1 MNPHACLLA
10 VLISG
15 GLARSPGFPVQPPV
29 QALRHAPPDVTPA
42 AHDRPS
48 PLTRMHARRGGK
60 GRRRGREDV
69 SGSPR
74 QAGSAANAVRE
85 TPSTAAALAALAVQH
100 ASHEDLLAVA
110 YSHRAALRPGLL
122 SQALLRLAKP
132 LVQVSRQTAREAVLA
147 DPRLHALFLAASSP
161 ATADDGETAAEPPAG
176 GGTNQSLSGPQ
187 AADVLWACGLL
198 QWLPADDDDG
208 VAASGGHHRLAR
220 LVALV
225 ARAASSEA
233 GIDDGHVTNVLWA
246 LERLGVS
253 KPPAEKKKKKEACKA
268 EVAREAETPIA
279 APARGAKAA
288 VETERKGGSNGRGA
302 WEGDEAV
309 EELRSRVE
317 NLPFRAIPSLF
328 EGLRVEDFRDEVA
341 FRRDEILL
349 GGGKVLSESR
359 LTAWQSSDGLPFAYS
374 GKVMEPAP
382 FSPNVLRLRDALY
395 ERTGVLYDGVL
406 LNLYESR
413 SSAMRYHSD
422 PDVGTIWTQDTSVVS
437 VGDTRQFALRRTL
450 DHSPRGR
457 HAFYLSSGDCVR
469 MTDGCQRDYQHCVKV
484 AKEEVGAR
492 VSLVFKQSISG
503 LERRRG
509 RAAEGVAVG
518 GGGGGGGSGAAADI
532 AEKP

>member
-1 MNPHACLLA
+1 
-10 VLISG
+10 
-15 GLARSPGFPVQPPV
+15 
-29 QALRHAPPDVTPA
+29 
-42 AHDRPS
+42 
-48 PLTRMHARRGGK
+48 MHARRGGK
-60 GRRRGREDV
+60 GRRRGRASV

-74 QAGSAANAVRE
+74 QAGAAANAVRE

-100 ASHEDLLAVA
+100 ASHEDLLDVA
-110 YSHRAALRPGLL
+110 YSHRAVLRPGLL

-132 LVQVSRQTAREAVLA
+132 LVQVSRQTAREAVLV
-147 DPRLHALFLAASSP
+147 DPRLQALFLAACSP
-161 ATADDGETAAEPPAG
+161 AAADSGETAAEPAP
-176 GGTNQSLSGPQ
+176 GGTNQFLSGPQ
-187 AADVLWACGLL
+187 AADVVWACGLL
-198 QWLPADDDDG
+198 RWLPADDDEG
-208 VAASGGHHRLAR
+208 AAASGGNHRLAQ

-253 KPPAEKKKKKEACKA
+253 KPPAEKKKKKKAREAEA
-268 EVAREAETPIA
+268 AREAETPIA
-279 APARGAKAA
+279 VPGRGAKAA
-288 VETERKGGSNGRGA
+288 VETEGKGGSGGGGV

-328 EGLRVEDFRDEVA
+328 EGLRVEDFRNEVA

-492 VSLVFKQSISG
+492 ISLVFKQSISG

-509 RAAEGVAVG
+509 RAPEGVAVG
-518 GGGGGGGSGAAADI
+518 GGGGGGGSGTAADI
-532 AEKP
+532 AETP